1 MKKLFL
7 LSIALLMILGLAV
20 SSVSAQTTTLP
31 GAAASSVTVPV
42 TDTSC
47 TSTNTC
53 LLSVYRIP
61 GTCPATLAASAG
73 WTLLGTVTVPSAT
86 SYLDTTVSPTTQYSY
101 DVEAAPTS
109 NSAAN
114 SAPSNCAT
122 ITTPFHPAAPVLGT
136 LSAS

>member
-7 LSIALLMILGLAV
+7 SLLIFGMIIV
-20 SSVSAQTTTLP
+20 PSTQAQTVTLP
-31 GAAASSVTVPV
+31 GAAISSVTIPV

-47 TSTNTC
+47 TTTNTC
-53 LLSVYRIP
+53 VLSIYRIP
-61 GTCPATLAASAG
+61 GTCPSTLATSSG
-73 WTLLGTVTVPSAT
+73 WTLLGTISVPSDT
-86 SYLDTTVSPTTQYSY
+86 IYTDTTVSASTQYSY

-109 NSAAN
+109 NSVAN

-136 LSAS
+136 LSAT

>member
-7 LSIALLMILGLAV
+7 STALLMVFGLAI
-20 SSVSAQTTTLP
+20 SSVHAQTTNLP
-31 GAAASSVTVPV
+31 GAATSSVTVPV

-53 LLSVYRIP
+53 LLTVYRIA
-61 GTCPATLAASAG
+61 GTCPSILAASAG
-73 WTLLGTVTVPSAT
+73 WTVLGTIAVPSAT
-86 SYLDTTVSPTTQYSY
+86 QYLDNTVSPTTQYSY
-101 DVEAAPTS
+101 DVEAAPTA
-109 NSAAN
+109 NTAAN

-122 ITTPFHPAAPVLGT
+122 ITTPFHPAAPVLGA